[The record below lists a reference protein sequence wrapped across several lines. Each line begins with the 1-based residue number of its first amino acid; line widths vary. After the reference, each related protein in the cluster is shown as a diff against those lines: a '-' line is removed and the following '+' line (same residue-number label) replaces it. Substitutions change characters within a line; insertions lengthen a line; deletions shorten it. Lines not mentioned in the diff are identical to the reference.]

1 MNSKNCVWKNLNPF
15 DILDIFIFMNG
26 TLKKLVVVVCS
37 NCQQEYPEIKKQMAS
52 RQREITFSHSY
63 CPRHFSMRYANIKDL
78 TPEEQQIVQK
88 NLEISKN
95 VPDLSQHPELV
106 QSYVQGNFFPQI
118 QPTLKERLQKLA
130 NIKNDN
136 E

>member
-1 MNSKNCVWKNLNPF
+1 
-15 DILDIFIFMNG
+15 MNG
-26 TLKKLVVVVCS
+26 DVKKPVVVVCS
-37 NCQQEYPEIKKQMAS
+37 NCQEEHPEIKQQMAKNYRKIS
-52 RQREITFSHSY
+52 FSHSY

-78 TPEEQQIVQK
+78 SPEEQQIIQK

-106 QSYVQGNFFPQI
+106 QAYIQGNFFPQV

-130 NIKNDN
+130 NIIP
-136 E
+136 